1 MNRDNEVGETK
12 DLKFARFRLLD
23 AFRIRERFAE
33 NKASSFSL
41 DENIRR
47 YFLLF
52 IDIWLDRIDFWK
64 PFNFLEGRLFDWR
77 LVRRMDWEG
86 YDITKVKIFKKETF
100 N

>member
-52 IDIWLDRIDFWK
+52 IDI
-64 PFNFLEGRLFDWR
+64 
-77 LVRRMDWEG
+77 
-86 YDITKVKIFKKETF
+86 
-100 N
+100 